1 MKRVSRTHYTL
12 DFQCL
17 MICRV
22 TPFLPPFPPPKK
34 KGGNSRCMPHWCLY
48 QPSVRARKLRLRLWI
63 PSKMAGAGKSCL
75 KALGCP
81 ETLQFGVDDWS
92 LSPMYIQYV
101 FIYIYVCVC
110 MYAGHTYFWMV
121 TRVITPIYIY
131 IHIYIYIYVRHTFL
145 EYEGWLEW
153 GANKKIGKPIQKSF
167 IWVATA
173 RCKNHCFHCCKNWLS
188 ELLDTFWIC
197 SVLLCCVMH
206 SNTVTLPETNSS
218 HLPQKPSQRKLVFQP
233 RFFRGYVQLQGCTPP
248 KINMSPE
255 RGPFQKGSTSS
266 NHPFSGGILVYRIVN
281 FGSQWKVRVS

>member
-1 MKRVSRTHYTL
+1 
-12 DFQCL
+12 

-22 TPFLPPFPPPKK
+22 TPFLPPLPPKK
-34 KGGNSRCMPHWCLY
+34 KGGELPVNAALVSLPTVRPGQETSTSIVDPFQDGRRRQIMPQGTGMPGNPAIWGWWL
-48 QPSVRARKLRLRLWI
+48 KF
-63 PSKMAGAGKSCL
+63 KSNVYTIC
-75 KALGCP
+75 
-81 ETLQFGVDDWS
+81 
-92 LSPMYIQYV
+92 
-101 FIYIYVCVC
+101 
-110 MYAGHTYFWMV
+110 
-121 TRVITPIYIY
+121 
-131 IHIYIYIYVRHTFL
+131 IYIYIYVCRSYIFLDGNTGDNTNTFL

-173 RCKNHCFHCCKNWLS
+173 RCKNHCFHCCKNCLS

-233 RFFRGYVQLQGCTPP
+233 RFFRGYVKLQGCTPP

-266 NHPFSGGILVYRIVN
+266 NHPFSGGILVFREGTVFHTSLTLAAN
-281 FGSQWKVRVS
+281 GM